1 MAQEVEERTPSVGLG
16 GTYAQAESSM
26 KTLRITAPFAVPN
39 LSKSILLAK
48 FFRALG
54 DPTRLRI
61 VQAVLEEE
69 KNVTALVRITGAP
82 QGRVSTHLACLRW
95 CGYVTAR
102 REGRKVFYLVTD
114 PRVRELVLLASD
126 LVGDNLERIR
136 TCTVV
141 DRPAAWGRRR
151 EQRAMR

>member
-1 MAQEVEERTPSVGLG
+1 MPA
-16 GTYAQAESSM
+16 
-26 KTLRITAPFAVPN
+26 APFVVPN
-39 LSKSILLAK
+39 FSRSVLLAK

-61 VQAVLEEE
+61 LQAVADEE
-69 KNVTALVRITGAP
+69 KNVGELVQMTQAP

-102 REGRKVFYLVTD
+102 REGRKIFYRVTD
-114 PRVRELVLLASD
+114 PRVRELVKLASD
-126 LVGDNLERIR
+126 LVAENRERIR

-141 DRPAAWGRRR
+141 DRPTSKTARDKER
-151 EQRAMR
+151 ETC